1 MLVAYMLHVFP
12 LFNISVDSPNYESYE
27 KAIYINLEKLFRQ
40 LKKGKSMWRWWF
52 IDTSMCFPSLTCH
65 NDVSTEIPFFHKKT
79 FGKV

>member
-40 LKKGKSMWRWWF
+40 LKKGKSM
-52 IDTSMCFPSLTCH
+52 
-65 NDVSTEIPFFHKKT
+65 
-79 FGKV
+79 